1 MASPQS
7 YKRPTL
13 YSQGTE
19 VVEIQIKQKFRLF
32 FFFLLNRIIDC
43 TQLKYFICSYNN
55 DLGDTNFVTRVISV
69 FLHLG

>member
-19 VVEIQIKQKFRLF
+19 AVEIQIKQKFRLF
-32 FFFLLNRIIDC
+32 FFFLLNRIIYC
-43 TQLKYFICSYNN
+43 EVITTVRLVNISIT
-55 DLGDTNFVTRVISV
+55 LGNSFCVCVCV
-69 FLHLG
+69 HMW